1 MTSIIRWKTRIIVE
15 VDASIDKS
23 LNSPYNNMDSADDM
37 DIQKRAEAEVR
48 DRQKKTVGPI
58 INQLDKDLGDADE
71 SIDQSKDNFEEAG
84 ESMSDLDKQM
94 KQVNDLI
101 RNLGQSILQ

>member
-1 MTSIIRWKTRIIVE
+1 MTSIIRWKTRIISE

-23 LNSPYNNMDSADDM
+23 LNSPYNSMDSVDDM
-37 DIQKRAEAEVR
+37 TIQKRAEAEVR
-48 DRQKKTVGPI
+48 DQQKKTVDPI
-58 INQLDKDLGDADE
+58 INQLDKDLGDADK

-84 ESMSDLDKQM
+84 ESISDLDKQM

-101 RNLGQSILQ
+101 RNLGQSIL